1 MLQITTLLA
10 LFSVSTNA
18 YLAPSFSTLKS
29 LVSLR
34 LSSSSEDPNSSV
46 SVAEGDVAPPAASSS
61 DFEDELAMLSA
72 QSAQEAA
79 KPKFENPAME
89 KIRRAPRQA
98 GWFPLLLAPT
108 QLDGSMGG
116 DVGFDPLGLSA
127 GRGRLQFMRD
137 AEVKHAR

>member
-1 MLQITTLLA
+1 MLPMITLLA

-29 LVSLR
+29 SVPLR
-34 LSSSSEDPNSSV
+34 LSSSSEDPNSAV
-46 SVAEGDVAPPAASSS
+46 SVAEGDVASPAASPS

>member
-1 MLQITTLLA
+1 M
-10 LFSVSTNA
+10 
-18 YLAPSFSTLKS
+18 
-29 LVSLR
+29 
-34 LSSSSEDPNSSV
+34 
-46 SVAEGDVAPPAASSS
+46 APPAASSS